1 MNKNVS
7 VWRGSEAPP
16 TTNHIWINEKKNNAI
31 YLHNGSD
38 WDPVVDPDAY
48 ETLLDYLR
56 HKEDSPKI
64 DVINEIPNGNDFKNG
79 EFQLYKLGKD
89 ITVSSPECYE
99 FGKTASFT
107 IREGDLCLIGK
118 IKHAPISLEAERPKF
133 SDKYKYK
140 IRFDANLDYYF
151 GGTENIGEPVLTTTT
166 QPLTYSLIGSEDKCI
181 IKCGNY
187 YAFISGERLCLTDQ
201 LSSATYFI
209 LHELEPNKFELLSY
223 NNQSKGL
230 NAHQGLYP
238 WGTEGDYSDEIH
250 LYNTGSPG
258 NIVQFLPQESELI
271 IRKIIST
278 QEATTSYSGLMSKE
292 DKAKLN
298 SIASNANNYSLP
310 AASSSTRG
318 GIKIGYAS
326 SANNRAVQLS
336 SEKAYVYI
344 PNATTIQSGLMSKED
359 KVKLDTMTTEISN
372 TYATKASL
380 NNKVDKVSGKQLSSE
395 DFTTALKTR
404 LEGINVYKHAFNE
417 LSALPDNDDGWYSII
432 NLGDM
437 ESAIVQISAGQSDT
451 QVAVSAGW
459 GGNDIGSLV
468 VLNCTLDVN
477 NNFAH
482 IKAVR
487 IRRHKANNND
497 ANGYLMLEAKLNRTG
512 YTNGYRNTVVSVFTN
527 AGHNPIVI
535 DSNATN
541 VLQLNSSTSEIL
553 LQEFELADRT
563 IMAKA
568 IKVETINADNLA
580 NVATTGNYNDL
591 NNKPTIPAAQVNSDW
606 NAASGKAQILN
617 KPTIPTNLSDLSSDT
632 THRTVTDTEKQTWN
646 NKSNFSGS
654 YNDLTNK
661 PSIAST
667 TTDGLMSAS
676 DKSLLDTTSQ
686 NLQTEIARA
695 QKAENDLKNELSSLI
710 GESPET
716 LDTIHEI
723 AAWIL
728 NDTTGAEAMAKQ
740 ISENKAAINTETQR
754 ASYAET
760 EIENELQYQTERIDE
775 IEPLVAENGHS
786 IIDLQHIVQDNDAV
800 YKDTFQDL
808 GNDIANEITRA
819 TEAENDLKQQFSDL
833 IGESPETLDTI
844 HEIAAWITNNE
855 SGAAAMAT
863 QINENKSN
871 LTKEVERAKAAEQT
885 LNSNLEKLII
895 QIQDLIARV
904 EALENPGVVAEVSSN
919 NLTFTNGAE
928 VETNNLSLTGNNI
941 DITNNNLNI

>member
-7 VWRGSEAPP
+7 VWRGPEAPP

-99 FGKTASFT
+99 FGKTASFI

-223 NNQSKGL
+223 YNQSKGL

-326 SANNRAVQLS
+326 SANNRAVQLI

-404 LEGINVYKHAFNE
+404 LEGINVYKHAFNA
-417 LSALPDNDDGWYSII
+417 LSALPDSGDGWYSII

-477 NNFAH
+477 NNYAH

-541 VLQLNSSTSEIL
+541 VLQLNSSTSETL
-553 LQEFELADRT
+553 LQEFELEDRT
-563 IMAKA
+563 IMVKA
-568 IKVETINADNLA
+568 INVETINADNLA

-591 NNKPTIPAAQVNSDW
+591 N
-606 NAASGKAQILN
+606 
-617 KPTIPTNLSDLSSDT
+617 
-632 THRTVTDTEKQTWN
+632 
-646 NKSNFSGS
+646 
-654 YNDLTNK
+654 NK

-760 EIENELQYQTERIDE
+760 EIENELQYQTERINE

-808 GNDIANEITRA
+808 GDDIANEITRA

-928 VETNNLSLTGNNI
+928 VKTNNLSLTGNNI